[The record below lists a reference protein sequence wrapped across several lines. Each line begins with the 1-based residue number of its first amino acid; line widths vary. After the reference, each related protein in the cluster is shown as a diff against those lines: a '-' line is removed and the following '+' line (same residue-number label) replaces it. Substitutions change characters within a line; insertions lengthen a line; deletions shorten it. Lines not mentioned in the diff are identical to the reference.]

1 MDRPTLDQLI
11 GTMQNFSADQGL
23 LISWGGYKS
32 SVEREIASQF
42 FKVRIWNQK
51 DIIDALL
58 INYEKLDEDLRAEI
72 P

>member
-23 LISWGGYKS
+23 LVSWGGYKS